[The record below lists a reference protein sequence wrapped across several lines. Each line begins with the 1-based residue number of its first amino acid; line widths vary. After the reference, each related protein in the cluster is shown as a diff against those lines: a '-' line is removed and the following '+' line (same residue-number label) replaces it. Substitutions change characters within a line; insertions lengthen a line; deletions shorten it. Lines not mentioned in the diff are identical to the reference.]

1 MCLCDASVVDGES
14 PVAFALLPRQA
25 CMNDRS
31 RVGSRLPLASYND
44 TPFASLT
51 IEVHRGRAWAFGESA
66 KEPDLLRTAA
76 QAAASRR
83 ARAQL
88 LERARV
94 DPGQCG
100 GRLGRATARPER
112 RAPLAG
118 LPPPPPSPGAP
129 SAPSR
134 VAESGAVQR
143 RQPPARRLAA
153 ERPGAVV
160 ARPGSTRL
168 MPPPRTARSAGASPP
183 RGAQR
188 APHAGPSAGQPPPLG
203 SGSVVELIVEDY
215 EFSAIS

>member
-1 MCLCDASVVDGES
+1 
-14 PVAFALLPRQA
+14 
-25 CMNDRS
+25 MNDRS

-51 IEVHRGRAWAFGESA
+51 IEVHRGAFGESA

-118 LPPPPPSPGAP
+118 WRHSI
-129 SAPSR
+129 
-134 VAESGAVQR
+134 
-143 RQPPARRLAA
+143 
-153 ERPGAVV
+153 
-160 ARPGSTRL
+160 
-168 MPPPRTARSAGASPP
+168 
-183 RGAQR
+183 
-188 APHAGPSAGQPPPLG
+188 GP
-203 SGSVVELIVEDY
+203 
-215 EFSAIS
+215 F